1 MSTAKRQ
8 FPSKLALPAATSR
21 SALQQWPQWLGW
33 GTAGQGEMPVSIR
46 VHEAQ
51 ARGAQSPT
59 HPTAKGLFMGIST
72 FPAVTSCMQESKQV
86 S

>member
-1 MSTAKRQ
+1 MSTAKRR
-8 FPSKLALPAATSR
+8 FPSRLPLPAATSR
-21 SALQQWPQWLGW
+21 SAPQRWPQWLGR
-33 GTAGQGEMPVSIR
+33 GTARHGEIPESIG

-59 HPTAKGLFMGIST
+59 HPKGLFKGISA
-72 FPAVTSCMQESKQV
+72 FPAVTSCTQELKQV